1 MSATHARTV
10 RKIMALLAAGT
21 LALTGAGVIVLS
33 TAQSAAA
40 ADLTIT
46 SPEGAYPGI
55 QLAPTLTV
63 AGTADAGELITV
75 TSGLAG
81 ATDCQ
86 ATADAGGAWSCDI
99 TNMPNTNAFSISAER
114 PYTGGVDFASKP
126 VRGVLLPPVVTSA
139 NPMLTNASTTT
150 VTGNFAI
157 SSGETV
163 TVDVDFGSGLVCST
177 TSNYITGDWSCTMTL
192 PEGTYVGVPVTQTVS
207 YGAATTTSNPTYI
220 DVVVDYTAPPTPT
233 ILSPGES
240 YPGTTPTYYTSDL
253 SPTVSG
259 TGEPGTTTWV
269 TYGADSSQQ
278 FMNEFCATTV
288 DPGGSW
294 SCPSPTTFAVDEHIM
309 LAVYGTDSAG
319 NSSLNPEGV
328 PAMELVFLPAPDA
341 PEFSS
346 PTDGYSS
353 ANPYVY
359 FSGFFTGPSYPVT
372 VLVNGEPTCEPT
384 MGEGDWNCSGGPYA
398 PGSYTATVFVTD
410 GDGTQS
416 AGVSRS
422 FTIEQP
428 ALSDPSIDS
437 PSGSEGGVFSSVT
450 TPLIQGT
457 AVPNATVTVLYHE
470 GIGSGSYGT
479 YCTTSADESGYYA
492 CSGIPLVPE
501 QSYTFGAQ
509 QVGPLGN
516 ESPGTAEL
524 MYYTVLAPPST
535 PTVDTPSGGYSAVN
549 PYVYFSGF
557 SNYPVSVLV
566 NGSQT
571 CEVSNGE
578 GDWSCTGGPY
588 APGSYTATIVATN
601 WEGTQS
607 EPVFRAF
614 TIEAPFSLPT
624 LPDPVPV
631 TVPTPTFTPTPTPTP
646 SATPPAL
653 EVVLAIT
660 DKAGTDLTGKPIK
673 AGQTVVITGSG
684 APAGATAVIEL
695 HSDPITL
702 GSTTAKQDGT
712 FSLTALIPKTIEP
725 GEHHFV
731 AIVTPAGQASATFET
746 VATIEP
752 PDEDPAPEK
761 ASEQPDRDDVIAFL
775 AGLGG
780 SAGNGFDSP
789 SSFTSSLKTA
799 TEFRLTPALLGAAG
813 LIAAAFLLLV
823 AFPAELL
830 ESTVRANYDRVFGWV
845 APIKRRLGRIGHA
858 IKRIPVNTW
867 VATVGIIA
875 LTALILGFSDPGF
888 GFNGSS
894 VRLWIALVVSIVLLN
909 VVLSTIVMSVAKR
922 KFSAPGTL
930 VPMPAALILV
940 VLSVLISRIIGIQ
953 PGFLFGVVLG
963 VAFAIELKKRQDA
976 LLVLLGIGLSLVIG
990 VAAWLG
996 YTALATSGAAEPG
1009 FWHLLAQETLAAT
1022 TVEALATMTVA
1033 LLPLTFLDGK
1043 TLFEWNKWVW
1053 AGTYIVAIVAFVVV
1067 ILPLSDNWGQMSAPL
1082 LGWGAFFAGFAVL
1095 AVGIWAV
1102 FRFMPMKVKPAA

>member
-1 MSATHARTV
+1 MSAMHARPV
-10 RKIMALLAAGT
+10 RKFMALLAAAT

-40 ADLTIT
+40 ADLTIST
-46 SPEGAYPGI
+46 PEGAYAGV
-55 QLAPTLTV
+55 QFSPTMTV
-63 AGTADAGELITV
+63 AGSADAGEVVTV
-75 TSGLAG
+75 TTGLAG
-81 ATDCQ
+81 ASDCH
-86 ATADAGGAWSCDI
+86 ATADAGGAWSCDV

-114 PYTGGVDFASKP
+114 PFTGGVDFASKP
-126 VRGVLLPPVVTSA
+126 ARGVLLPPVVTSA
-139 NPMLTNASTTT
+139 NPMLTNASTVT

-157 SSGETV
+157 STGETV
-163 TVDVDFGSGLVCST
+163 TVVVDSGSELMCST
-177 TSNYITGDWSCTMTL
+177 TSDYVTGDWSCETTV
-192 PEGTYVGVPVTQTVS
+192 PEGDYVGVAVTQTVS
-207 YGAATTTSNPTYI
+207 YGAAMNVVSSPTYI
-220 DVVVDYTAPPTPT
+220 DVVVDHTPPPTPT
-233 ILSPGES
+233 IL
-240 YPGTTPTYYTSDL
+240 YPGDSSGTGTPVYYTSNL
-253 SPTVSG
+253 TPTIGG
-259 TGEPGTTTWV
+259 TGEPG
-269 TYGADSSQQ
+269 SR
-278 FMNEFCATTV
+278 TTV
-288 DPGGSW
+288 WYGPSTTYFYDPFCTALVDGGGNW
-294 SCPSPTTFAVDEHIM
+294 SCPSPVTFDVDEH
-309 LAVYGTDSAG
+309 AVFTVFADDAAENTSV
-319 NSSLNPEGV
+319 SPDPEIEV
-328 PAMELVFLPAPDA
+328 VFLPAPE
-341 PEFSS
+341 PPVFSS

-359 FSGFFTGPSYPVT
+359 FSGFFAGPSYPLT
-372 VLVNGEPTCEPT
+372 VLVNGEPTCET
-384 MGEGDWNCSGGPYA
+384 AVGEGDWSCTGGPYA
-398 PGSYTATVFVTD
+398 PGAYTATVFVTD

-416 AGVSRS
+416 ESASLS

-428 ALSDPSIDS
+428 ALPDPSIDS
-437 PSGSEGGVFSSVT
+437 PSGGEGGVYSSIT

-457 AVPNATVTVLYHE
+457 ALPDATVTVLYHE
-470 GIGSGSYGT
+470 GFGSGSYST
-479 YCTTSADESGYYA
+479 YCTTTADEAGTYS
-492 CSGIPLVPE
+492 CSGIALVPE

-509 QVGPLGN
+509 QFGPQAN

-535 PTVDTPSGGYSAVN
+535 PSVDTPPGGYSAVN

-557 SNYPVSVLV
+557 SNYPVSVLI
-566 NGSQT
+566 NGAQT
-571 CEVSNGE
+571 CDVSNGE

-588 APGSYTATIVATN
+588 APGSYTATIVATDG
-601 WEGTQS
+601 EGTQS
-607 EPVFRAF
+607 DAVFRAF
-614 TIEAPFSLPT
+614 TIEAPSELPT

-631 TVPTPTFTPTPTPTP
+631 TVPTPTFTPTPSPTPT
-646 SATPPAL
+646 ATPPAL

-660 DKAGTDLTGKPIK
+660 DKAGTNLTGKPIK
-673 AGQTVVITGSG
+673 AGQTIVITGSG
-684 APAGATAVIEL
+684 APAGSTAVIEL

-712 FSLTALIPKTIEP
+712 FSLTAVIPKTIEP

-731 AIVTPAGQASATFET
+731 AIVTPAGQAPATFET

-752 PDEDPAPEK
+752 ADEDPLPEK
-761 ASEQPDRDDVIAFL
+761 ATEQPDRDDVIAFL

-780 SAGNGFDSP
+780 STGNGFDSP
-789 SSFTSSLKTA
+789 SSFTSTLKTA
-799 TEFRLTPALLGAAG
+799 TEFRLTPALVGAAG
-813 LIAAAFLLLV
+813 LIASAFLLLV

-845 APIKRRLGRIGHA
+845 APIKRRLGRIGGA

-867 VATVGIIA
+867 VATIGIIA

-894 VRLWIALVVSIVLLN
+894 VRLWIALLVSIVLLN

-922 KFSAPGTL
+922 RFSAAGTL
-930 VPMPAALILV
+930 QPMPAALILV
-940 VLSVLISRIIGIQ
+940 VLSVLVSRLIGIQ

-963 VAFAIELKKRQDA
+963 VAFAIELRKRQDA

-996 YTALATSGAAEPG
+996 YTALATSGVTEPG

-1053 AGTYIVAIVAFVVV
+1053 AGTYIVAIVAFVVI
-1067 ILPLSDNWGQMSAPL
+1067 ILPLSGNWGEMTAPL

-1102 FRFMPMKVKPAA
+1102 FRFMPMKPKPAS